1 MLLPSVTHD
10 PRRRVAM
17 ARDGSFPSTDPKE
30 QMKEGKQVTTWLY
43 PEDGIAR
50 CDRQP
55 SDADL
60 VNA

>member
-1 MLLPSVTHD
+1 
-10 PRRRVAM
+10 M
-17 ARDGSFPSTDPKE
+17 ARDGSPPSTDPKE